1 MSNPVGMASDGG
13 DLYASPACPVSA
25 AYLSLNPVASRAPLT
40 ELTFHTAAPEPAQG
54 SLRKQPPCPPP
65 TVAAAFPPQGSP
77 LVLPAFPSTSL
88 VSGGSCKPSG
98 AGPSHVIVEMGTGG
112 RPAVP
117 LHTPK
122 VIVTQAPLIW
132 NVPPGDGGSMGPAPL
147 LLPGP
152 ASSAPGSV
160 PMTGCRQ
167 AAQDRLTW
175 GPPLGSTPPVSQEA
189 PIRPPVSQQAPWPQ
203 RPCTEGSRPTSQAK
217 PPPPSVYQ
225 NFRRWQ
231 QLKALVWKKL
241 PQTPD
246 GEALACFF
254 IPVLRSLARLKPTM
268 SLDEGL
274 WRGLQEWEGT
284 SNYERMNFHEMAAKF
299 MEFEATEVIENSNLQ
314 GTMHFQGPPPA
325 IPLKPD
331 SPRPSSPDILQQPE
345 GNSSKTGLKAQPA
358 QPSAPK
364 GQRPPETKAPEEIPP
379 EAVEEYMAIMDWLEG
394 LPELCTQDSGGTP
407 KEAGM
412 EQQDVEDMCSD
423 PELLSLLDQLCCQ
436 EDFMSNVEAIIH
448 PTFLEELLSSKPDL
462 DLEALI
468 AELEQEEGLTPEQI
482 VEKRLGA
489 LRVASSVSELAICQ
503 GAERNEQSPQ
513 QAVSADT
520 STLHI
525 VCSDDQSHGG
535 TDAEHLTPAAAAA
548 AVLQGGYGCPS
559 VGTTRSTACPRGH
572 GSHPQRLG
580 SGDAV
585 NHMEERPAGTPRK
598 RAGDRKVGKE
608 GVPSLAS
615 LLGSEYC
622 LLPWGLSQSPRSP
635 TTLLSSGHQAPGPSL
650 CKRRGHSLDP
660 PPPAK
665 SKKRARI
672 GDSRNAAKNPCA
684 GSHYEESA
692 KQDLALGLV
701 QPSQPQ
707 KRKREVLDA
716 QRKKRKKKNP

>member
-1 MSNPVGMASDGG
+1 
-13 DLYASPACPVSA
+13 
-25 AYLSLNPVASRAPLT
+25 
-40 ELTFHTAAPEPAQG
+40 
-54 SLRKQPPCPPP
+54 
-65 TVAAAFPPQGSP
+65 
-77 LVLPAFPSTSL
+77 
-88 VSGGSCKPSG
+88 
-98 AGPSHVIVEMGTGG
+98 
-112 RPAVP
+112 
-117 LHTPK
+117 
-122 VIVTQAPLIW
+122 
-132 NVPPGDGGSMGPAPL
+132 
-147 LLPGP
+147 
-152 ASSAPGSV
+152 
-160 PMTGCRQ
+160 MTGCRQ
-167 AAQDRLTW
+167 AAQDSLSW

-231 QLKALVWKKL
+231 QLKDLVWKKL

-254 IPVLRSLARLKPTM
+254 IPVLRSLARLNPTI

-274 WRGLQEWEGT
+274 WRGLQEWEGI

-299 MEFEATEVIENSNLQ
+299 MEFEAMEVIENSKLQ
-314 GTMHFQGPPPA
+314 GIMQVQGPPPA

-364 GQRPPETKAPEEIPP
+364 DQRPPETKAPEEIPP

-394 LPELCTQDSGGTP
+394 LPELCTHDSGGTS
-407 KEAGM
+407 KEARM
-412 EQQDVEDMCSD
+412 EQEDVEDMCSD
-423 PELLSLLDQLCCQ
+423 PELLSLIDQLCCQ

-448 PTFLEELLSSKPDL
+448 PTFLEELLSSKPEL

-468 AELEQEEGLTPEQI
+468 EELEQEEGLTPEQI

-489 LRVASSVSELAICQ
+489 PRVASSVSELAICQ
-503 GAERNEQSPQ
+503 GADRNEQSPQ

-525 VCSDDQSHGG
+525 VCSDDQSHSG
-535 TDAEHLTPAAAAA
+535 TDAEHLTPASTAAAA
-548 AVLQGGYGCPS
+548 LQGGPGCPS
-559 VGTTRSTACPRGH
+559 VGATLPTACPRRH

-580 SGDAV
+580 SRDAV
-585 NHMEERPAGTPRK
+585 NHMEESPAGTPRK
-598 RAGDRKVGKE
+598 RAGDRKVDKE

-635 TTLLSSGHQAPGPSL
+635 TTLLSSGHQASGPSL

-672 GDSRNAAKNPCA
+672 GDSCTPVKNPCP
-684 GSHYEESA
+684 GSHFEESA
-692 KQDLALGLV
+692 KEDLALGLIR
-701 QPSQPQ
+701 PAQPQ
-707 KRKREVLDA
+707 KRKREVLEG
-716 QRKKRKKKNP
+716 QRKKRKKKTP

>member
-1 MSNPVGMASDGG
+1 
-13 DLYASPACPVSA
+13 
-25 AYLSLNPVASRAPLT
+25 
-40 ELTFHTAAPEPAQG
+40 
-54 SLRKQPPCPPP
+54 
-65 TVAAAFPPQGSP
+65 
-77 LVLPAFPSTSL
+77 
-88 VSGGSCKPSG
+88 
-98 AGPSHVIVEMGTGG
+98 
-112 RPAVP
+112 
-117 LHTPK
+117 
-122 VIVTQAPLIW
+122 
-132 NVPPGDGGSMGPAPL
+132 
-147 LLPGP
+147 
-152 ASSAPGSV
+152 
-160 PMTGCRQ
+160 
-167 AAQDRLTW
+167 
-175 GPPLGSTPPVSQEA
+175 
-189 PIRPPVSQQAPWPQ
+189 
-203 RPCTEGSRPTSQAK
+203 
-217 PPPPSVYQ
+217 
-225 NFRRWQ
+225 
-231 QLKALVWKKL
+231 
-241 PQTPD
+241 
-246 GEALACFF
+246 
-254 IPVLRSLARLKPTM
+254 M

-274 WRGLQEWEGT
+274 WRGLQEWEGI

-299 MEFEATEVIENSNLQ
+299 MEFEATEVIENSKLQ
-314 GTMHFQGPPPA
+314 GIMQVQGPPPA

-358 QPSAPK
+358 QPSASK

-394 LPELCTQDSGGTP
+394 LPELCTHDSGGTS

-412 EQQDVEDMCSD
+412 EQEDVEDMCSD

-448 PTFLEELLSSKPDL
+448 PKFLEELLSSKPEL

-468 AELEQEEGLTPEQI
+468 EELEQEQGLTPEQI

-489 LRVASSVSELAICQ
+489 PRVASSVSELAICQ

-548 AVLQGGYGCPS
+548 AALQGGPGCPS
-559 VGTTRSTACPRGH
+559 VGTTRSTACPQEH
-572 GSHPQRLG
+572 GSLPQRLG

-585 NHMEERPAGTPRK
+585 NHMEESPAGTPRK

-608 GVPSLAS
+608 SVPSLAS

-672 GDSRNAAKNPCA
+672 GDSCTPAKKPCP
-684 GSHYEESA
+684 GSHFEESA

-707 KRKREVLDA
+707 KRKREVWEG

>member
-1 MSNPVGMASDGG
+1 
-13 DLYASPACPVSA
+13 
-25 AYLSLNPVASRAPLT
+25 
-40 ELTFHTAAPEPAQG
+40 
-54 SLRKQPPCPPP
+54 
-65 TVAAAFPPQGSP
+65 
-77 LVLPAFPSTSL
+77 
-88 VSGGSCKPSG
+88 
-98 AGPSHVIVEMGTGG
+98 
-112 RPAVP
+112 
-117 LHTPK
+117 
-122 VIVTQAPLIW
+122 
-132 NVPPGDGGSMGPAPL
+132 
-147 LLPGP
+147 
-152 ASSAPGSV
+152 
-160 PMTGCRQ
+160 MTGCRQ
-167 AAQDRLTW
+167 AAQDSLTW

-189 PIRPPVSQQAPWPQ
+189 PIRPPVSQHAPWPQ
-203 RPCTEGSRPTSQAK
+203 RPCAEGSQPTSQTK
-217 PPPPSVYQ
+217 LPPPSVYQ

-231 QLKALVWKKL
+231 QLKALIRNKL

-274 WRGLQEWEGT
+274 WRGLQEWEGI

-299 MEFEATEVIENSNLQ
+299 MEFEAMEVIENSKLQ
-314 GTMHFQGPPPA
+314 GIMHFQGPPPA

-331 SPRPSSPDILQQPE
+331 SPRLSSPDILQQPE
-345 GNSSKTGLKAQPA
+345 GNSSKTGLKAKPA
-358 QPSAPK
+358 KPSAPT
-364 GQRPPETKAPEEIPP
+364 GQRPPETKAPEEIPA

-394 LPELCTQDSGGTP
+394 LPQLCTQDSGGTS

-436 EDFMSNVEAIIH
+436 EDFISNVEAIIH
-448 PTFLEELLSSKPDL
+448 PKFLEELLSSKPEL

-468 AELEQEEGLTPEQI
+468 EELEQEEGLTP
-482 VEKRLGA
+482 K
-489 LRVASSVSELAICQ
+489 
-503 GAERNEQSPQ
+503 
-513 QAVSADT
+513 
-520 STLHI
+520 
-525 VCSDDQSHGG
+525 
-535 TDAEHLTPAAAAA
+535 
-548 AVLQGGYGCPS
+548 
-559 VGTTRSTACPRGH
+559 
-572 GSHPQRLG
+572 QRAG

-585 NHMEERPAGTPRK
+585 NHMEESPAGTPRK

-608 GVPSLAS
+608 CVPSLAS

-650 CKRRGHSLDP
+650 CKRRGRSLDP

-672 GDSRNAAKNPCA
+672 GDSCTPVKNPCP
-684 GSHYEESA
+684 GSHFEESA
-692 KQDLALGLV
+692 KQDLALALV

-716 QRKKRKKKNP
+716 QTKKRKKKNP

>member
-1 MSNPVGMASDGG
+1 M
-13 DLYASPACPVSA
+13 C
-25 AYLSLNPVASRAPLT
+25 
-40 ELTFHTAAPEPAQG
+40 
-54 SLRKQPPCPPP
+54 
-65 TVAAAFPPQGSP
+65 
-77 LVLPAFPSTSL
+77 
-88 VSGGSCKPSG
+88 
-98 AGPSHVIVEMGTGG
+98 
-112 RPAVP
+112 
-117 LHTPK
+117 
-122 VIVTQAPLIW
+122 
-132 NVPPGDGGSMGPAPL
+132 PAPL

-152 ASSAPGSV
+152 ATSAPVSV

-167 AAQDRLTW
+167 AAQDSLTW

-189 PIRPPVSQQAPWPQ
+189 PIRPPVSAGPWPQ

-217 PPPPSVYQ
+217 PTSSVYQ

-231 QLKALVWKKL
+231 QLKDLVWKKL

-254 IPVLRSLARLKPTM
+254 IPVLRSLARLNPTI

-274 WRGLQEWEGT
+274 WRGLQEWEGI

-299 MEFEATEVIENSNLQ
+299 MEFEAMEVIENSKLQ
-314 GTMHFQGPPPA
+314 GIMQVQGPPPA

-364 GQRPPETKAPEEIPP
+364 IRPPETKAPEEIPP

-394 LPELCTQDSGGTP
+394 LPELCTHDSGGTS

-436 EDFMSNVEAIIH
+436 ENFMSNVEAIIH
-448 PTFLEELLSSKPDL
+448 PKFLEELLSSKPEL

-468 AELEQEEGLTPEQI
+468 EELEQEEGLTPEQI

-489 LRVASSVSELAICQ
+489 PRVASSVSELAICQ
-503 GAERNEQSPQ
+503 GADRNEQSPQ

-525 VCSDDQSHGG
+525 VCSDDQSHSG
-535 TDAEHLTPAAAAA
+535 TDASTLHP
-548 AVLQGGYGCPS
+548 AVLSGSRVSFGATLP
-559 VGTTRSTACPRGH
+559 TACPRRH

-585 NHMEERPAGTPRK
+585 NHMEESPAGTPRK
-598 RAGDRKVGKE
+598 RGTGRWTE

-622 LLPWGLSQSPRSP
+622 LLPWGLSQSPRSS
-635 TTLLSSGHQAPGPSL
+635 TTLLSSGHQPLGLHCA
-650 CKRRGHSLDP
+650 RRGHSLDP

-672 GDSRNAAKNPCA
+672 GDSCTPVKNPCP
-684 GSHYEESA
+684 GSHFEESA
-692 KQDLALGLV
+692 KEDLALGLIH
-701 QPSQPQ
+701 PAQPQ
-707 KRKREVLDA
+707 KRKREVLEG
-716 QRKKRKKKNP
+716 QRKKR

>member
-1 MSNPVGMASDGG
+1 
-13 DLYASPACPVSA
+13 
-25 AYLSLNPVASRAPLT
+25 
-40 ELTFHTAAPEPAQG
+40 
-54 SLRKQPPCPPP
+54 
-65 TVAAAFPPQGSP
+65 
-77 LVLPAFPSTSL
+77 
-88 VSGGSCKPSG
+88 
-98 AGPSHVIVEMGTGG
+98 
-112 RPAVP
+112 
-117 LHTPK
+117 
-122 VIVTQAPLIW
+122 
-132 NVPPGDGGSMGPAPL
+132 
-147 LLPGP
+147 
-152 ASSAPGSV
+152 
-160 PMTGCRQ
+160 MTGCRQ
-167 AAQDRLTW
+167 AAQDSLTW

-254 IPVLRSLARLKPTM
+254 IPVLRSLARLNPTM

-274 WRGLQEWEGT
+274 WRGLQEWEGI

-299 MEFEATEVIENSNLQ
+299 MEFEATEVIENSKLQ
-314 GTMHFQGPPPA
+314 GIMQVQGPPPA

-358 QPSAPK
+358 QPSASK

-394 LPELCTQDSGGTP
+394 LPELCTHDSGGTSKENIAIMDWLEDLP
-407 KEAGM
+407 KSSTEESEETCKGEGV
-412 EQQDVEDMCSD
+412 EQQQDDYDICSD
-423 PELLSLLDQLCCQ
+423 PDFLSYIDQLCFQ
-436 EDFMSNVEAIIH
+436 EDFMADVEAIIHTRFMERLLSSKSDMSILDLSEELEHTDTLFFLLQVEAIIH
-448 PTFLEELLSSKPDL
+448 PKFLEELLSSKPEL

-468 AELEQEEGLTPEQI
+468 EELEQEQGLTPEQI

-489 LRVASSVSELAICQ
+489 PRVASSVSELAICQ

-520 STLHI
+520 ITLHI

-548 AVLQGGYGCPS
+548 AALQGGPRCPS
-559 VGTTRSTACPRGH
+559 VGTTWSTACPQEH
-572 GSHPQRLG
+572 GSLPQRLG

-585 NHMEERPAGTPRK
+585 NHMEESPAGTPRK

-635 TTLLSSGHQAPGPSL
+635 TTLLSSGLQAPGPSL
-650 CKRRGHSLDP
+650 CKRSGHSLDP
-660 PPPAK
+660 PPLAK

-672 GDSRNAAKNPCA
+672 GDSCTPAKKPCP
-684 GSHYEESA
+684 GSHFEEFA
-692 KQDLALGLV
+692 KQDLALGLNR
-701 QPSQPQ
+701 PAQPQ
-707 KRKREVLDA
+707 NRKCEASEVQKKR
-716 QRKKRKKKNP
+716 RKKKNP